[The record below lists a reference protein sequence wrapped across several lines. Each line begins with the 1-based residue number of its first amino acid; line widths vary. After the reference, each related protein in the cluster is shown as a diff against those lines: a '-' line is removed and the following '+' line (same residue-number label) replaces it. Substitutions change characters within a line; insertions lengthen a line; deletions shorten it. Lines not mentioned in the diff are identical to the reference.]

1 MKFRLANTQK
11 NTLPGRRPIEMDNR
25 VGLKMARNVIRSLLG
40 VLHDI
45 PAARAR
51 KEHAEAM
58 KKEVEAYDCLLEFLE
73 KAGLSRNERKAII
86 AKEIASKGERRNMI
100 ENLQTIADLVE
111 RQRIHFQITG
121 EVDEPAN
128 DKDNS

>member
-1 MKFRLANTQK
+1 
-11 NTLPGRRPIEMDNR
+11 
-25 VGLKMARNVIRSLLG
+25 
-40 VLHDI
+40 
-45 PAARAR
+45 
-51 KEHAEAM
+51 M